1 MNDSKQLTDKIDHA
15 YMMYV
20 LSNKKISKASS
31 LTKISPVT
39 MKKYVTIKERLDIT
53 LFDELNTKGKE
64 KLQLGFALDLCNYV
78 LNPEIQIMI
87 YPSLIQIPNKE
98 RKSKLEEMNMC
109 MICTDSNIDFEILPC
124 CNTLLCESCLI
135 TIMEGTINNLSYQ
148 RIRCPFCNIELP
160 DIFIRW
166 FLKSIYQPGASYESW
181 RSLDV
186 YKKNKKY
193 NENYTTN
200 LYRKFYFL
208 STNIKKIRDYSEERY
223 YGPCTKCTPP
233 PSKNYIQRHHFKNM
247 KISSVEKRCVN
258 DENELAVLKPEMFIC
273 SPCKRVEE
281 DPNHQIFKKCP
292 HCGIRTLKP
301 DGCNY
306 VMCGDHNWCFICN
319 ERLERNHNG
328 HNVHY
333 HMGPGTGPFADKCR
347 KSEDYDAPRFILNTC
362 PCNSCKNGPPLC
374 RSIDCMNRTN
384 HVHCYECRNS

>member
-1 MNDSKQLTDKIDHA
+1 MSNLLTDKIDHA

-53 LFDELNTKGKE
+53 LFDELNKKGKE

-78 LNPEIQIMI
+78 LNPEIQIMF

-98 RKSKLEEMNMC
+98 RKSKLGEMNMC
-109 MICTDSNIDFEILPC
+109 MICADSTINFEILPC
-124 CNTLLCESCLI
+124 CNNLLCGSCLI
-135 TIMEGTINNLSYQ
+135 TIMETTINNISIKSIQ
-148 RIRCPFCNIELP
+148 CPFCNC
-160 DIFIRW
+160 DFTHTFIQW
-166 FLKSIYQPGASYESW
+166 FLKYTHKSYESW

-193 NENYTTN
+193 NDLYTNN
-200 LYRKFYFL
+200 LYYKYVLTRKMVRRI
-208 STNIKKIRDYSEERY
+208 NDYSEDKY
-223 YGPCTKCTPP
+223 YGVCTKCTPV
-233 PSKNYIQRHHFKNM
+233 PSKNMNQARMFRNI
-247 KISSVEKRCVN
+247 KITSVEKTCVN
-258 DENELAVLKPEMFIC
+258 DENEIAVLKPEMFLC
-273 SPCKRVEE
+273 SPCKREEE

-292 HCGIRTLKP
+292 HCGIKTVKP

-306 VMCGDHNWCFICN
+306 VMCADHNWCFICN

-333 HMGPGTGPFADKCR
+333 HMGPGSGPFSDKCR